1 MSISDQQ
8 FLRIAKIVAESSH
21 AKRLKVGAVIVK
33 DNRIVS
39 VGYNG
44 TPPGMSNNCE
54 DENGQTRPSVI
65 HAETNSLLWAA
76 RSGSSV
82 AGATMYCNYSPCVA
96 CAAAIIASG
105 VSVVKYEYDYSS
117 DNTSLDMLNSCGIR
131 TVKVNTHDTKL

>member
-54 DENGQTRPSVI
+54 DENGQTRPEVI
-65 HAETNSLLWAA
+65 HSELNALLYAA
-76 RSGSSV
+76 ANGSSV
-82 AGATMYCNYSPCVA
+82 AGATMYCNYSPCVT
-96 CAAAIIASG
+96 CAAAIASARIAT
-105 VSVVKYEYDYSS
+105 VKYEYDYR
-117 DNTSLDMLNSCGIR
+117 DNSGLYLLNSCGVF
-131 TVKVNTHDTKL
+131 TMKVKSHDTNL